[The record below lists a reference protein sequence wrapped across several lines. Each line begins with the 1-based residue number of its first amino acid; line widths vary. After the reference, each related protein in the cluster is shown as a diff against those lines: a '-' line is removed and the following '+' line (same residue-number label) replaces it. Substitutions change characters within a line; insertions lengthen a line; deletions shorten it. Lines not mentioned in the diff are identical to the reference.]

1 MQAKIPSVGLE
12 KGRSYV
18 LDLTDPA
25 LIFFPRYQVIVMGV
39 DHAIGELQKRKSEAT
54 NLAFLPY
61 SNI

>member
-1 MQAKIPSVGLE
+1 MQAKIPWVGLE
-12 KGRSYV
+12 KGGNFA

-39 DHAIGELQKRKSEAT
+39 DHAIGELLKRKSEAT

-61 SNI
+61 SHI